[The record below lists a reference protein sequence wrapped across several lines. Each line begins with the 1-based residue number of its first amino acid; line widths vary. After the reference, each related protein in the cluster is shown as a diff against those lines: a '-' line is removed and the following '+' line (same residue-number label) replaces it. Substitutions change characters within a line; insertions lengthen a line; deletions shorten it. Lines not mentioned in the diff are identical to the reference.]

1 MRNKR
6 EINNIYIYYR
16 ISDNG
21 FKNKIKPS
29 FITKYNCLR
38 NALDTFKG
46 NNVYFKVYV
55 DSVIPITEKMIHDLC
70 DYRENTEIIK
80 IDIHS
85 NGFSFRRVYEDA
97 CKLED
102 NNLVYFLEDDYIH
115 QENALEYLKDA
126 AEWNY
131 TDYISLY
138 DHPDKYDNNEAEVN
152 PLAKEFGEITKVFK
166 TSNHH
171 WKLTNSTTMTFA
183 AFVDVLKRDKEI
195 FWKYTETGYPYD
207 FEIFINL
214 LKEGKLLSSPIP
226 SISTHGE
233 TKFLAPFIEWK
244 KIAKRKTCCIVIPS
258 YKEKLE
264 GDDELSFKQA
274 IKIFGDKR
282 HIKVIVPNNI
292 STEYYEQYGG
302 VIEICNVD
310 NKWLSSTKEYNIM
323 CCSKEFWEMFTEYE
337 YVLIYQ
343 TDCWIFEDRLDRF
356 IEMNFDYYGA
366 PWPHHRDTVG
376 NGGFSLRKVSKM
388 LEITSKYKYDGDSL
402 LGNEDTWFC
411 QTHGSDLNLCDL
423 KTACNFSMEF
433 ITKKYMSNVESIPMG
448 LHSKFIRP
456 LWDEDGKKFNDI
468 KKQVLTLNVGE
479 NNVIRIA

>member
-6 EINNIYIYYR
+6 DINNIYIHYR

-29 FITKYNCLR
+29 YITKYNCLK

-46 NNVYFKVYV
+46 DNVYFKVYV

-102 NNLVYFLEDDYIH
+102 NDLVYFLEDDYIH

-138 DHPDKYDNNEAEVN
+138 DHPDKYDNNEAGVN

-207 FEIFINL
+207 YNIFINL
-214 LKEGKLLSSPIP
+214 LKEGKFLSSPIP

-244 KIAKRKTCCIVIPS
+244 KIAKRKTCCIVIVTH
-258 YKEKLE
+258 KETLDGK
-264 GDDELSFKQA
+264 DEISFKRCLEVFGGKRD
-274 IKIFGDKR
+274 IKLILPD
-282 HIKVIVPNNI
+282 NI
-292 STEYYEQYGG
+292 TTTYYEEYTN
-302 VIEICNVD
+302 VLEIVKVN
-310 NKWLSSTKEYNIM
+310 NKWLSSLKEYNAM
-323 CCSKEFWEMFTEYE
+323 CCNQEFYELFKDYE

-343 TDCWIFEDRLDRF
+343 TDCWVFEDRLDYF
-356 IEMNFDYYGA
+356 IGLGYEYYGA
-366 PWPHHRDTVG
+366 PWVHNNDMVG
-376 NGGFSLRKVSKM
+376 NGGLSLRKVSKM
-388 LEITSKYKYDGDSL
+388 IEITNKYEFKGESL
-402 LGNEDTWFC
+402 EGAEDTWFSITHKDEINICPLDVAC
-411 QTHGSDLNLCDL
+411 Q
-423 KTACNFSMEF
+423 FSIENPV
-433 ITKKYMSNVESIPMG
+433 KKYLEKVNNLPMC
-448 LHSKFIRP
+448 LHGRNAYKLWDNDGSKF
-456 LWDEDGKKFNDI
+456 LKLKG
-468 KKQVLTLNVGE
+468 
-479 NNVIRIA
+479 